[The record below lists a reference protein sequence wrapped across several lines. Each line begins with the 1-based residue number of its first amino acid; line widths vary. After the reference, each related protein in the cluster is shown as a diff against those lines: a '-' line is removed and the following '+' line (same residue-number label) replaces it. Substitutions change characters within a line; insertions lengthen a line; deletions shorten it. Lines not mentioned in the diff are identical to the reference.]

1 MRCQGNGLGSMTHSV
16 TQCNTTKLSLQ
27 IDQYTGVRM
36 ELVGRRSRTGD
47 ILSNNGKFVGRY
59 KADEGEAD

>member
-1 MRCQGNGLGSMTHSV
+1 MSRKWLRFNDALSHSV
-16 TQCNTTKLSLQ
+16 QHNKIESSNRSVYRRT
-27 IDQYTGVRM
+27 Y